1 MTLHVSFISGA
12 TVVQLGDRLLT
23 LDGEAWDA
31 STNKTL
37 VVEAINGRAVIGFA
51 GAAHVGSEP
60 TGEWLLRKITGSATP
75 HRSMQFGG
83 ITPFHLGDM
92 RRRITAGLDIEYARG
107 QRGRRAQSLELLVSG
122 WAYPRIVKNS
132 KRPSSFT
139 YVLRHSGKP
148 HERTKLGPVTR
159 FRYRDPSVNWA
170 LSDIGRSSLVDL
182 AQISSQLKARG
193 GPIFGV
199 DDTEDVIVSAIR
211 EASALPGS
219 LVGSDIMS
227 VSLSM
232 QPALMPPH
240 FRYYRDTARADE
252 RIGFTPAL
260 VGHGVIFPS
269 TTMTTSAG
277 LSIRFNDGSDQAWN
291 YSVETVPDWE
301 PTSLSSLRS
310 APGRPWV

>member
-31 STNKTL
+31 TTNKTV
-37 VVEAINGRAVIGFA
+37 VVEATNGRAVIGFA

-83 ITPFHLGDM
+83 NAPFHLGDV
-92 RRRITAGLDIEYARG
+92 RRRITAGLDIDFPRG
-107 QRGRRAQSLELLVSG
+107 QRGRRAQPLELLVSG
-122 WAYPRIVKNS
+122 WAYPRIIQDS

-139 YVLRHSGKP
+139 YSLRHSGKP
-148 HERTKLGPVTR
+148 RERAKTGPVTR
-159 FRYRDPSVNWA
+159 FRYRDPSVHWA
-170 LSDIGRSSLVDL
+170 LSDIGRSNLVDL
-182 AQISSQLKARG
+182 AKISSQLQARG

-199 DDTEDVIVSAIR
+199 DDTEDVIVGAIR

-232 QPALMPPH
+232 HPDFNPPH
-240 FRYYRDTARADE
+240 FRYYRDTTHADE
-252 RIGFTPAL
+252 RIGYTPAL
-260 VGHGVIFPS
+260 VGRNIILPS

-277 LSIRFNDGSDQAWN
+277 LSIRFNEGTDRAWG

-301 PTSLSSLRS
+301 PTSRNSFRS